1 LCFSFQERR
10 MKMKAG
16 GYSFSFKRLSKKAV
30 AETVGSEVATHAGDH
45 RDSLTQPPPPPP
57 LSHRQSSL
65 RWRFKNLSSGLR
77 WKSRRLYKLRYWFV
91 DCFLFKIV
99 SVFEAIFLVS
109 ALAFFYLCFGC
120 HI

>member
-1 LCFSFQERR
+1 
-10 MKMKAG
+10 MKAG
-16 GYSFSFKRLSKKAV
+16 GYLFSFKRLNKKPVAGTVSSAV
-30 AETVGSEVATHAGDH
+30 SSSGDH
-45 RDSLTQPPPPPP
+45 HDDTSPPQPRSLP
-57 LSHRQSSL
+57 SSL

-77 WKSRRLYKLRYWFV
+77 WKSKRLYKLRYWIV

-109 ALAFFYLCFGC
+109 TLAFFFLCCGC

>member
-1 LCFSFQERR
+1 
-10 MKMKAG
+10 MKAS
-16 GYSFSFKRLSKKAV
+16 GYLFSFKRLNKKGV
-30 AETVGSEVATHAGDH
+30 AGTVSSDVGSAGDQH
-45 RDSLTQPPPPPP
+45 DSLTQPPQPTP
-57 LSHRQSSL
+57 SL

-77 WKSRRLYKLRYWFV
+77 WKSKRLYKLLHWFV

-109 ALAFFYLCFGC
+109 TLAFFYLCCGC

>member
-1 LCFSFQERR
+1 

-30 AETVGSEVATHAGDH
+30 AGTVGSEVGTHAGDH
-45 RDSLTQPPPPPP
+45 HDSLTQPPLPPHP
-57 LSHRQSSL
+57 QSSL

-77 WKSRRLYKLRYWFV
+77 WKSKRLYKLRYWFV